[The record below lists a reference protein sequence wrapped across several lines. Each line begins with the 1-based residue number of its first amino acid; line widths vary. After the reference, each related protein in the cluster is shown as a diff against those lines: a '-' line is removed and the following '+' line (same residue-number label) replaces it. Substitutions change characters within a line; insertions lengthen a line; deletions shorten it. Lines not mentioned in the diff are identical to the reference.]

1 MKLRKMAVFACGFAA
16 AFAVQAQAPSSERF
30 RLLDANSDGFV
41 TREEAGGLSGFE
53 KAFDEADANRDGRLD
68 VNEFTT
74 AEAYYQRLQV
84 GGYVSDSA
92 LTAKVKTALLRERG
106 LKSMDVNVE
115 TYNGRVLLSGWV
127 DNDEQ
132 RKMALNV
139 ARHVDGV
146 VEVRDGM
153 NLKSN

>member
-1 MKLRKMAVFACGFAA
+1 MKLRKIAVIAA
-16 AFAVQAQAPSSERF
+16 GLFVSTTALAQAQPERF
-30 RLLDANSDGFV
+30 SALDANGDGFV
-41 TREEAGGLSGFE
+41 TREEAEALSGFA

-68 VNEFTT
+68 ASEFTT

-92 LTAKVKTALLRERG
+92 LTAKVKTALVRERG

-127 DNDEQ
+127 DNEEQ
-132 RKMALNV
+132 RKIALNV

>member
-1 MKLRKMAVFACGFAA
+1 MKLRKIAVYAAGWCVSMAAL
-16 AFAVQAQAPSSERF
+16 AQAAPERF
-30 RLLDANSDGFV
+30 SALDANNDGFV
-41 TREEAGGLSGFE
+41 SREEAEALSGFS

-68 VNEFTT
+68 ASEFTT

-84 GGYVSDSA
+84 GGFVSDSA

-132 RKMALNV
+132 RKKALNV